1 MGRFGEFEIDI
12 DDSPLLSDDS
22 WPEGELPEREV
33 VDEDMDET
41 VKEALDEI
49 FNEIDPDE
57 G

>member
-22 WPEGELPEREV
+22 WPEGHLPEREV
-33 VDEDMDET
+33 VDEDMDDT
-41 VKEALDEI
+41 VQEALDEI